1 MAIPTTTRKRI
12 LDYDVIDTLG
22 KGALSTI
29 YAVKDAKGQLYSLKH
44 VLKTTADEQKF
55 LDQAILE
62 HDIACK
68 MDHPSLRKSLK
79 VFKQRKLLK
88 TNEVYVLMEF
98 VDGLT
103 LEQHRPEH
111 ILDVVKLWQNVAM
124 GLHEMHI
131 HGYVHA
137 DVKPVNIMM
146 TDNEE
151 VKIIDFG
158 QSCPTDT
165 IKTRIQGTPDYI
177 APEQVLRRKITPQ
190 TDIFCLGAA
199 MYWCLT
205 GEFVPT
211 LIPNK
216 KQKEKQDANNG
227 KVIVPAPH
235 ELNENIPLALSKL
248 IMSCVS
254 IEPRDRPES
263 MVKVYDRLELAA
275 IQSQRGLSGD
285 SSMDVEV

>member
-1 MAIPTTTRKRI
+1 MVIPISTSKTRI

-44 VLKTTADEQKF
+44 VFKEKPDQQKF

-62 HDIACK
+62 HEISSK
-68 MDHPSLRKSLK
+68 FDHGSLRKSFK
-79 VFKQRKLLK
+79 IVKQRKMLK
-88 TNEVYVLMEF
+88 INEVFVLMEF

-103 LEQHRPEH
+103 LEQHRPEN

-124 GLHEMHI
+124 GLHEI
-131 HGYVHA
+131 HLAGYVHA
-137 DVKPVNIMM
+137 DVKPVNIM
-146 TDNEE
+146 TTHNEE

-158 QSCPTDT
+158 QSCPVDT

-216 KQKEKQDANNG
+216 EQKEKQEANNG
-227 KVIVPAPH
+227 KVVIPAPH
-235 ELNENIPLALSKL
+235 EIKSSIPLALSKL
-248 IMSCVS
+248 IMECVS
-254 IEPRDRPES
+254 IEPRDRPDT
-263 MVKVYDRLELAA
+263 MIVVYDRLELAG
-275 IQSQRGLSGD
+275 IQSQRNAGA
-285 SSMDVEV
+285 